1 MIIDEDGNGRNQECH
16 YRSVIGQINYPAET
30 TKHEI
35 IFAVHQCAKYSID
48 PKQSHEVYVKS
59 IERDLNKKN
68 IKV

>member
-1 MIIDEDGNGRNQECH
+1 M
-16 YRSVIGQINYPAET
+16 IGQINYPAET

-35 IFAVHQCAKYSID
+35 LFAVHQCAKYSID